1 MDPHPTP
8 ARTPGRPRGFEPQ
21 AALEAAMKRFWADGF
36 EGTSIDVLARETGMP
51 RATIYQ
57 LYGDKQGLF
66 LAAVTHYAETRSAR
80 IGAALGP
87 FGDLHADL
95 ARFFD
100 AVIDLALSEP
110 LAKGCLISCVLAD
123 AAGANARFRD
133 ELDRRCHAL
142 EARIAER
149 LALSGLAH
157 PEPRA
162 QVIAAIARGMMVRAR
177 AGTERAALAQTA
189 AEALALLAPDSGP

>member
-1 MDPHPTP
+1 
-8 ARTPGRPRGFEPQ
+8 
-21 AALEAAMKRFWADGF
+21 MKRFWADGF
-36 EGTSIDVLARETGMP
+36 DAASIDVLARETGMP

-57 LYGDKQGLF
+57 LYGDKAGLF
-66 LAAVTHYAETRSAR
+66 LASIEHYAETRTTR
-80 IGAALGP
+80 VRAALGP
-87 FGDLHADL
+87 SGPLLADL

-110 LAKGCLISCVLAD
+110 QAKGCLISCVLAD
-123 AAGANARFRD
+123 AAGANARFRA

-149 LALSGLAH
+149 LALSGMARQEL
-157 PEPRA
+157 RA

-177 AGTERAALAQTA
+177 AGAERAFLAQTA
-189 AEALALLAPDSGP
+189 EEALALLSPGLSFRADQEDPGQTE